1 MSRLIQNLSLIGLGL
16 LVLVLLDSETRS
28 ADPQSDLASLSATW
42 RMDSYIDEGKPDPQF
57 AGAVQ
62 TFTADKYVVKVGD
75 KTIRQGSFKID
86 ASKTPKHIDL
96 MPAAGPYKGKTLAG
110 IYVLDGDRLHTCF
123 PEPGQ
128 SRPTKFDSAAGSG
141 NSEVK
146 YTRHK

>member
-1 MSRLIQNLSLIGLGL
+1 MSRISEVLCLAAVCGVGLF
-16 LVLVLLDSETRS
+16 LVSELRS
-28 ADPQSDLASLSATW
+28 EDPQRDKARLQGTW
-42 RMDSYIDEGKPDPQF
+42 KMDSYIDEGKPDPQF

-62 TFTADKYVVKVGD
+62 TFTGDKYVVKVGE
-75 KTIRQGSFKID
+75 KTIRQGAFKID

-96 MPAAGPYKGKTLAG
+96 LPAAGPYKGKTLAG

-128 SRPTKFDSAAGSG
+128 PRPAKFDSAAGSG

-146 YTRHK
+146 YTRQK